1 MFTAGQIASFILA
14 AIGLVLTILNII
26 DKAATLKRNAD
37 APIKEMQ
44 KEINDLKVKLEEH
57 ERSLQRG
64 NDDFKEIRRAL
75 ESLQGCMSI
84 IVDFEVSFCDRM
96 EYKEGSEEIIEA
108 RKRLRELSSR

>member
-44 KEINDLKVKLEEH
+44 KESNDLKV
-57 ERSLQRG
+57 
-64 NDDFKEIRRAL
+64 
-75 ESLQGCMSI
+75 
-84 IVDFEVSFCDRM
+84 
-96 EYKEGSEEIIEA
+96 
-108 RKRLRELSSR
+108 RL